1 MTKRQLS
8 RVHGQTITEL
18 EHMLQESCDCFDG
31 KVSLEHETLGGW
43 SNINIRGYSSGI
55 DFVLKLPWSITS
67 RDANYYRSLN
77 DISQFF
83 SKLGITASPLS
94 SGVFSNEMETPFI
107 IFEYIEGVKH
117 NSLLDFS
124 VQDIRF
130 LKDCLQI
137 ISRQKP
143 PGPKRYQSPS
153 DFLTS
158 THSLVENHEG
168 LSNSSQEVGL
178 LIDTFN
184 EIYPEVLSDT
194 DSLGGWSP
202 TIMHG
207 DLWVPN
213 IILQSEKA
221 ILLDFEACAYGNQY
235 YDVAYLLES
244 PASTYVE
251 ELPGLLRPDEED
263 EVNNLRPLA
272 VAFLIDWSLE
282 RLLSMESGL
291 IEPNLSTVDSR
302 SVVID
307 YARTKIS
314 RLKTI
319 MSHLK

>member
-1 MTKRQLS
+1 
-8 RVHGQTITEL
+8 
-18 EHMLQESCDCFDG
+18 
-31 KVSLEHETLGGW
+31 LEHETLGGW

-67 RDANYYRSLN
+67 KDANHYESLN
-77 DISQFF
+77 DIGQFF
-83 SKLGITASPLS
+83 SKLSITARPLS
-94 SGVFSNEMETPFI
+94 SGALSNEKETPFI

-137 ISRQKP
+137 LSSQKP
-143 PGPKRYQSPS
+143 PGLKRYKSPS

-158 THSLVENHEG
+158 THSLVENHNG
-168 LSNSSQEVGL
+168 FSNSSQEVGQ

-194 DSLGGWSP
+194 DSLGSWQSS
-202 TIMHG
+202 TMHG

-221 ILLDFEACAYGNQY
+221 ILLDFEACVYGNQF
-235 YDVAYLLES
+235 YDLAYLLES
-244 PASTYVE
+244 PASTSVE
-251 ELPGLLRPDEED
+251 KLPGLLCPDEED

-291 IEPNLSTVDSR
+291 MEPNLSTMVSR

-307 YARTKIS
+307 YVRTKIS
-314 RLKTI
+314 RIKEILY
-319 MSHLK
+319 